1 MFIAYYMIIVI
12 MMGMNT
18 PTKKQFRIG
27 FLEDNYILL
36 KETYF

>member
-1 MFIAYYMIIVI
+1 MFIAYYMITVI

-18 PTKKQFRIG
+18 TTKKKFQIG